1 MIVFICLAT
10 EKKIEQKEV
19 SESPRKR
26 KDTPEKWEGQIQKRK
41 ETPKKRDLGHTPKKM
56 KDAQET
62 PKKSP
67 KIPKFEGNQCSQKL
81 TFQSFYQF
89 FFLI

>member
-1 MIVFICLAT
+1 MIVFICLET

-26 KDTPEKWEGQIQKRK
+26 KDTPE
-41 ETPKKRDLGHTPKKM
+41 KRDLGHTPKKM

-81 TFQSFYQF
+81 TFQSFFYF
-89 FFLI
+89 FFI

>member
-1 MIVFICLAT
+1 MIVFICLET

-26 KDTPEKWEGQIQKRK
+26 KDTPEKREGQIQKRM
-41 ETPKKRDLGHTPKKM
+41 ETPKKRGHNTDTPKKM

-67 KIPKFEGNQCSQKL
+67 KLSKFEGNQFSQNSY
-81 TFQSFYQF
+81 FSH
-89 FFLI
+89 